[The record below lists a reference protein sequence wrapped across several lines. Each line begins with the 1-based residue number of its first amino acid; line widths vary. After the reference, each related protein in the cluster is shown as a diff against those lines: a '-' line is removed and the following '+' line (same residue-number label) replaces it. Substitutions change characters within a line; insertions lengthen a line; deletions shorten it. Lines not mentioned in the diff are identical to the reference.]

1 MRRELA
7 RAHAA
12 LRLEE
17 NRNRDLPPLTRI
29 DNAADYDRRFNAAVT
44 EYMAF
49 LEEEEIV
56 SIRDYMEPALR
67 ARIGRFS
74 PADGLR
80 GFFSE
85 VSYRD
90 ERVMRTHG
98 YHWID
103 LARMAQEPHASPIRR
118 TPLLYN
124 IFDGRAEGLAT
135 GMEEMMMHAGLF
147 DDRPRARELIW
158 VLLAQ
163 RAARALGGLYMH
175 SNDFTMEEARAFAAE
190 WTPRGWSP
198 KDGETNLF
206 EQHLYLQ
213 QPGYGTSY
221 LAGKIQIENLL
232 AERARQLGDDFTL
245 KRFMDELNA
254 VGVIPVSLIRW
265 ELTGLD
271 DDIRRMTP

>member
-90 ERVMRTHG
+90 ERVMRTHD